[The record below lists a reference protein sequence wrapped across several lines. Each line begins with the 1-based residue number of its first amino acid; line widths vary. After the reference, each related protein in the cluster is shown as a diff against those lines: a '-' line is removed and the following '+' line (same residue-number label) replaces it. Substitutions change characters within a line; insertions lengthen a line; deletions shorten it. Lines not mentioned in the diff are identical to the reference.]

1 MELKPRLQITFLLIA
16 GVFLAA
22 NASAA
27 EVYRWVDENGEVHY
41 SESLPPNFQD
51 QGHDVLNERGIVLDE
66 DQSLTPTPPEEVPDE
81 EQLQELPRD
90 SSGMQRPKALYSEA
104 ELQRRMDNFLM
115 LRYGSEQEITD
126 AMNVEIKQLDYDR
139 RLLTTTRESMEE
151 AYRGQIRQAAN
162 RQRAGQQVD
171 EKTAIEIN
179 RLQARLAENS
189 RSLDYMEIREVDIRA
204 EFGKQLER
212 YRFSK
217 RNGPRN
223 PRAAEKA
230 ICLHAAQLATP
241 SIRSTQACWPGVA
254 ANTAAENA
262 KSCAMHWMPCSMSG
276 PLQETGRR
284 QQVSCPFWGCPST
297 STRPARPG

>member
-22 NASAA
+22 DASAA

-66 DQSLTPTPPEEVPDE
+66 DQSLTPTPPEEVPEE

-90 SSGMQRPKALYSEA
+90 SSGLKRPKALYSEA

-126 AMNVEIKQLDYDR
+126 AMKVEIKQLDYDR
-139 RLLTTTRESMEE
+139 RLLTTTRESIEE
-151 AYRGQIRQAAN
+151 AYRGQISQAAN
-162 RQRAGQQVD
+162 RQRAGQQVA
-171 EKTAIEIN
+171 ENTAIEIN

-212 YRFSK
+212 YRFLEEEW
-217 RNGPRN
+217 
-223 PRAAEKA
+223 AEE
-230 ICLHAAQLATP
+230 
-241 SIRSTQACWPGVA
+241 STG
-254 ANTAAENA
+254 
-262 KSCAMHWMPCSMSG
+262 G
-276 PLQETGRR
+276 
-284 QQVSCPFWGCPST
+284 
-297 STRPARPG
+297 

>member
-1 MELKPRLQITFLLIA
+1 MELKLRLQITFLLIA
-16 GVFLAA
+16 GVILAA

-66 DQSLTPTPPEEVPDE
+66 DQSLTPTPPEEVPEE

-90 SSGMQRPKALYSEA
+90 SSGLQRPKALYSEA

-162 RQRAGQQVD
+162 RQRAGQQVA
-171 EKTAIEIN
+171 EQAAIEIN
-179 RLQARLAENS
+179 RLQVRLAENS
-189 RSLDYMEIREVDIRA
+189 RTLDNMDIREVDIRA

-212 YRFSK
+212 YRFLEEEW
-217 RNGPRN
+217 
-223 PRAAEKA
+223 AEE
-230 ICLHAAQLATP
+230 
-241 SIRSTQACWPGVA
+241 SRG
-254 ANTAAENA
+254 
-262 KSCAMHWMPCSMSG
+262 G
-276 PLQETGRR
+276 
-284 QQVSCPFWGCPST
+284 
-297 STRPARPG
+297 

>member
-1 MELKPRLQITFLLIA
+1 MELMPRLHITFVLFA
-16 GVFLAA
+16 GVFLAT

-139 RLLTTTRESMEE
+139 RLLTTTRESIEE
-151 AYRGQIRQAAN
+151 AYRGQISQAAN
-162 RQRAGQQVD
+162 RQRAGQQVA
-171 EKTAIEIN
+171 ENTATEIN

-212 YRFSK
+212 YRFLEEEWAEESK
-217 RNGPRN
+217 G
-223 PRAAEKA
+223 
-230 ICLHAAQLATP
+230 
-241 SIRSTQACWPGVA
+241 G
-254 ANTAAENA
+254 
-262 KSCAMHWMPCSMSG
+262 
-276 PLQETGRR
+276 
-284 QQVSCPFWGCPST
+284 
-297 STRPARPG
+297 

>member
-22 NASAA
+22 DASAA

-90 SSGMQRPKALYSEA
+90 SSGLKRPKALYSEA
-104 ELQRRMDNFLM
+104 EMQRRMDNFLM
-115 LRYGSEQEITD
+115 LRYASEQEITD

-139 RLLTTTRESMEE
+139 RLLTTTRESIEE
-151 AYRGQIRQAAN
+151 AYRGQISQAAN
-162 RQRAGQQVD
+162 RQRAGQQVA
-171 EKTAIEIN
+171 ENTAIEIN

-212 YRFSK
+212 YRFLEEEW
-217 RNGPRN
+217 
-223 PRAAEKA
+223 AEE
-230 ICLHAAQLATP
+230 
-241 SIRSTQACWPGVA
+241 STG
-254 ANTAAENA
+254 
-262 KSCAMHWMPCSMSG
+262 G
-276 PLQETGRR
+276 
-284 QQVSCPFWGCPST
+284 
-297 STRPARPG
+297 